1 VLGILDNP
9 EILDGFI
16 GVLLPW
22 NSTYSSH
29 EQWCSFYNH
38 ANIGWSCVKLTSC
51 CEYREIPDLRVP
63 ISLGLRISLGADQK
77 PIIFVNGGKQRLP
90 SKRNL
95 KALTAHFL
103 VARKAEA
110 DKLSKRCD
118 R

>member
-1 VLGILDNP
+1 VENLDDKK
-9 EILDGFI
+9 ILDGFI